1 MGPPRDAA
9 SGRRVRVLCGDI
21 SAGEDDAAV
30 LAVRAGDA
38 SG

>member
-1 MGPPRDAA
+1 M
-9 SGRRVRVLCGDI
+9 RVLCGDI